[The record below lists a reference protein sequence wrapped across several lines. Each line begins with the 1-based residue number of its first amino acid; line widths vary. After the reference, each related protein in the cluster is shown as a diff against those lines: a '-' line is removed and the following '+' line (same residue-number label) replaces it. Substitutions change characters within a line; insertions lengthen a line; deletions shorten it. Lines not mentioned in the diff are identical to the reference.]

1 MKHTAVV
8 VVGADAWAETLR
20 ICLALAVGYDVIMVL
35 ASWVLYDFVV
45 AA

>member
-1 MKHTAVV
+1 M

-20 ICLALAVGYDVIMVL
+20 TGLALAVGYDAIMVQVC
-35 ASWVLYDFVV
+35 WVLYDFVV